1 MSRGALLTLPNMVS
15 VTRLVFAPIFFMV
28 PRVEARVAL
37 VLAAAASDMLDG
49 WLARRQL
56 RASRI
61 GALIDPVAD
70 RVFVLTAVLT
80 MVLEGALSVG
90 QVAVLLS
97 RDIMT
102 TIGFFV
108 ARRVSWLRPVEFRAR
123 MPGKVVTVLQVVTLL
138 AALVLPARV
147 GLLVAITGLVSLV
160 AVTDYTLVLWRERAR

>member
-108 ARRVSWLRPVEFRAR
+108 ARRVSWLRPEEFRAR
-123 MPGKVVTVLQVVTLL
+123 MPGKVVTVLQVITLL